1 MRASPASRRMEP
13 LSHYNNEILIALK
26 KKKKEH
32 WKPPAVQQSGEK
44 EHPYSHLD

>member
-26 KKKKEH
+26 KKKK
-32 WKPPAVQQSGEK
+32 KKNIGSRLLFNKVEK
-44 EHPYSHLD
+44 KNTHILI